1 VRAQECGLIGEQP
14 QAAIDATG
22 MDSQHASRYYF
33 ARAGKDQSARS
44 WTKLTVVCDTGSH
57 FFTSATVSIGP
68 SNDSPEF
75 TPAMQQSRFC
85 VHWDTVL
92 GDAAYDSEANHSLC
106 RQELGIRS
114 TVIPINRRNQG
125 RRWPQSKYRRQ
136 MKRRFHRRKYGQRW
150 QAESAF
156 SRHKRL
162 LGPALRGRSD
172 RSRAN
177 ECRLRVLTH
186 NLMLLAAVNSS

>member
-1 VRAQECGLIGEQP
+1 VRAQERGLIDDEP

-22 MDSQHASRYYF
+22 LDSQHASRYYYT
-33 ARAGKDQSARS
+33 RSGQQQSARS

-57 FFTSATVSIGP
+57 FFTSITVTIGP

-75 TPAMQQSRFC
+75 APALHQSRFY

-92 GDAAYDSEANHSLC
+92 GDAAFDSEANHCLC
-106 RQELGIRS
+106 REELGIRS
-114 TVIPINRRNQG
+114 TVIPINRRG
-125 RRWPQSKYRRQ
+125 RGRKWPSTKYRRQ
-136 MKRRFHRRKYGQRW
+136 MKRRFHCRKYGQRW
-150 QAESAF
+150 QVESAF

-162 LGPALRGRSD
+162 LGSALRGRSEP
-172 RSRAN
+172 SRQR

-186 NLMLLAAVNSS
+186 NLMLLAAVT